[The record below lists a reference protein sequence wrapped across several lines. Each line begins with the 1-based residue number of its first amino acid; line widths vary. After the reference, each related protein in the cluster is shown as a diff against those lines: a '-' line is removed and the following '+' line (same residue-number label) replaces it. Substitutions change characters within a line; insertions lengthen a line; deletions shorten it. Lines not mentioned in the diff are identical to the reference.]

1 MHVQPRHTVDE
12 LERLARQEKVARVA
26 IRLRAV
32 ILAQE
37 GHDAPS
43 IARLLGRSRRAV
55 QQWIRWYNQE
65 GAAAL
70 PDAPRPGKTKKLNP
84 EQEAGLCAWLDA
96 GPPKDGPVCAYRGP
110 EVRAHIRA
118 AFGVPYSLSGAY
130 DLLHRLKY
138 SALRPRPRHRKAD
151 AAAQEA
157 FRQSAPLLYR
167 TCGTSSRA
175 RSSRSGT
182 RTRPAL
188 ASRAR

>member
-1 MHVQPRHTVDE
+1 MHVVAHHAVDE

-32 ILAQE
+32 ILAKE
-37 GHDAPS
+37 GHDAPA

-55 QQWIRWYNQE
+55 QQWVRWYNQE
-65 GAAAL
+65 GVGAL
-70 PDAPRPGKTKKLNP
+70 PDAPRPGKKTKLTP

-96 GPPKDGPVCAYRGP
+96 GPPLEGPVGARRGP
-110 EVRAHIRA
+110 EVRAHIKA

-130 DLLHRLKY
+130 EVLHRLGY

-151 AAAQEA
+151 PAAQEA

-167 TCGTSSRA
+167 TCGSSSPA
-175 RSSRSGT
+175 GSSRSGT
-182 RTRPAL
+182 RTRPAS

>member
-1 MHVQPRHTVDE
+1 MHVVAHHPVDE
-12 LERLARQEKVARVA
+12 LESLARQERDARVA

-32 ILAQE
+32 ILAKQ
-37 GHDAPS
+37 GHDAPA

-55 QQWIRWYNQE
+55 QQWVRWYNQE
-65 GAAAL
+65 GAGAL
-70 PDAPRPGKTKKLNP
+70 PDAPRPGQTKKLKP

-96 GPPKDGPVCAYRGP
+96 GPPKDGRECAYRGP
-110 EVRAHIRA
+110 EVRAHIQA

-151 AAAQEA
+151 PLAQEA
-157 FRQSAPLLYR
+157 FKQSAPLLYR
-167 TCGTSSRA
+167 TCGVSSPA

-182 RTRPAL
+182 RTRPAS